1 MGLDLEEHRN
11 CFSLDQTP
19 YIKLLDTVNLKD
31 ENLCI
36 DDPLQSTTGGHAN
49 EKIDLPLLN
58 FLNKFYW
65 NYFIY
70 LISLMFLMQQF
81 PF

>member
-11 CFSLDQTP
+11 CFSLDQAP

-36 DDPLQSTTGGHAN
+36 DDSLQSTTGVHAN

-58 FLNKFYW
+58 FFNKFY
-65 NYFIY
+65 
-70 LISLMFLMQQF
+70 
-81 PF
+81 